1 MRRPDNRSRGRRWR
15 STWRHGSGIISCL
28 RAEERIYT
36 NRRSDMLKTL
46 LAAAVPLFAMLAT
59 AQLAS
64 AAADAKSG
72 PLQFT
77 MKDIDGKDVDLAQYK
92 GKVVMIVNVASK
104 CGFTPQYKQ
113 LEALNKK
120 YKEQGL
126 VILGF
131 PANQFGSQEPG
142 TDAQIKEFCTST
154 YQVDFPMFSK
164 IVVKGAGKADLY
176 KYLTSKE
183 TDPAHAGDISWNFEK
198 FLIGRDGQIVN
209 RFKPKT
215 KPDAPEVVKAI
226 ETELAKK

>member
-1 MRRPDNRSRGRRWR
+1 
-15 STWRHGSGIISCL
+15 
-28 RAEERIYT
+28 
-36 NRRSDMLKTL
+36 MLKSIL
-46 LAAAVPLFAMLAT
+46 LAVPLFAFAAT
-59 AQLAS
+59 CAM
-64 AAADAKSG
+64 AAADDKKDAKTAG

-77 MKDIDGKDVDLAQYK
+77 VKDIDGKDVDLAQYK

-104 CGFTPQYKQ
+104 CGNTPQYKQ
-113 LEALNKK
+113 LEDLNKK

-142 TDAQIKEFCTST
+142 TDAEIKEFCTST

-164 IVVKGAGKADLY
+164 IVVKGKGQADLY

-215 KPDAPEVVKAI
+215 KPDAPEVVKSI